1 MTQVLP
7 AALVAPTQVSLS
19 ADAVGYL
26 IRTIAGVEGSFVSNT
41 GTAGAISKV
50 ASTGYFYATTGITA
64 PDDGGVLEWYISN
77 AGVKSTFLSAVA
89 IEPAPNQ
96 ADQAAGIRA
105 ALGLASANVD
115 TQLSAISSK
124 TTNLPAAPAAVGD
137 IPTTTQI
144 WTHATRALTDKD
156 NFNLASSQSFST
168 TGSVGSVTGAVG
180 SVTGSVGSVTGAVTV
195 GTLNSNVIT
204 AGSIASGAITNAKLA
219 VGAIDAAAI
228 ATDAV
233 TEIQA
238 GLATQASVDT
248 KASQASVDALPT
260 APTIADAVW
269 DETLGTR
276 ANGTT
281 GKKLADTSTLTVGDI
296 PAGLTAQQVWEY
308 ATRAL
313 TGTQATNLAA
323 IPNIP
328 TNPLLTNDARLNNLD
343 ATISSRSTLTAAQ
356 IRTELA
362 TELARLDVAVS
373 TRLATA
379 GYTTPPTTSQIA
391 AAVEAA
397 LLNDA
402 DGQALLAAIQTAV
415 QALFDQQAD
424 IPVATLVS
432 LIAAQITAD
441 HGSGSY
447 TTANVSALALEATAQ
462 AIKAKTDNLPSDPA
476 DQSELVTLI
485 NTKASQ
491 ASVNAIP
498 TTPLLAANYTAP
510 DNAGIAAIKAK
521 TDNLPSDPADQ
532 STLADLINTRLAAA
546 DYVAPNNAG
555 ILTAI
560 SALPSAPTIADA
572 VWDEPLS
579 GHLTAGTTGAKLN
592 LASTLTVGDIPA
604 GLTAQQVWEYA
615 SRTLT
620 TASGLTTEQNT
631 RLNELWRKAGLD
643 LATPVVRTLNLAT
656 GNVTETLGATT
667 ITHTETNSGNT
678 VTTARQ
684 P

>member
-1 MTQVLP
+1 
-7 AALVAPTQVSLS
+7 
-19 ADAVGYL
+19 
-26 IRTIAGVEGSFVSNT
+26 
-41 GTAGAISKV
+41 
-50 ASTGYFYATTGITA
+50 
-64 PDDGGVLEWYISN
+64 
-77 AGVKSTFLSAVA
+77 
-89 IEPAPNQ
+89 
-96 ADQAAGIRA
+96 
-105 ALGLASANVD
+105 VD

-124 TTNLPAAPAAVGD
+124 TTNLPATFPVVD
-137 IPTTTQI
+137 
-144 WTHATRALTDKD
+144 
-156 NFNLASSQSFST
+156 
-168 TGSVGSVTGAVG
+168 GSGR
-180 SVTGSVGSVTGAVTV
+180 VTV
-195 GTLNSNVIT
+195 GTLNNDV
-204 AGSIASGAITNAKLA
+204 ITNAALA
-219 VGAIDAAAI
+219 PSAI
-228 ATDAV
+228 

-238 GLATQASVDT
+238 GLATQASLDTKASQASVDT
-248 KASQASVDALPT
+248 KASQASVDALP
-260 APTIADAVW
+260 DAVW
-269 DETLGTR
+269 DEALSGHTIAGS
-276 ANGTT
+276 T

-296 PAGLTAQQVWEY
+296 PAGLSAQQVWEY
-308 ATRAL
+308 TTRAL

-379 GYTTPPTTSQIA
+379 GYTTPPTTAQIA
-391 AAVEAA
+391 TAVEAA

-402 DGQALLAAIQTAV
+402 DGQALLAAIQAAV

-424 IPVATLVS
+424 VPVSTLVG

-521 TDNLPSDPADQ
+521 TDNLPVDPADQ
-532 STLADLINTRLAAA
+532 SELAQLIAA
-546 DYVAPNNAG
+546 
-555 ILTAI
+555 
-560 SALPSAPTIADA
+560 
-572 VWDEPLS
+572 
-579 GHLTAGTTGAKLN
+579 
-592 LASTLTVGDIPA
+592 IP
-604 GLTAQQVWEYA
+604 Q
-615 SRTLT
+615 
-620 TASGLTTEQNT
+620 GLTTQQNT
-631 RLNELWRKAGLD
+631 RLTQLWQQAGFD
-643 LATPVVRTLNLAT
+643 SAVPVVRDKE
-656 GNVTETLGATT
+656 GDVITETIGTT
-667 ITHTETNSGNT
+667 VITHTATNAGDT
-678 VTTARQ
+678 VTTERQ

>member
-7 AALVAPTQVSLS
+7 AALVAPTRASQS
-19 ADAVGYL
+19 VGYL
-26 IRTIAGVEGSFVSNT
+26 IRAVNGTTIATAFTTTGVAEVST
-41 GTAGAISKV
+41 
-50 ASTGYFYATTGITA
+50 TGYYRVNGGISA
-64 PDDGGVLEWYISN
+64 PDDGGTLEWYLNN
-77 AGVKSTFLSAVA
+77 AGSPGTFLSAVA

-124 TTNLPAAPAAVGD
+124 TTNLPATFPVVD
-137 IPTTTQI
+137 
-144 WTHATRALTDKD
+144 
-156 NFNLASSQSFST
+156 
-168 TGSVGSVTGAVG
+168 GSGR
-180 SVTGSVGSVTGAVTV
+180 VTV
-195 GTLNSNVIT
+195 GTLNNDV
-204 AGSIASGAITNAKLA
+204 ITNAALA
-219 VGAIDAAAI
+219 PSAI
-228 ATDAV
+228 

-238 GLATQASVDT
+238 GLATQASLDTKASQASVDT
-248 KASQASVDALPT
+248 KASQASVDALP
-260 APTIADAVW
+260 DAVW
-269 DETLGTR
+269 DEALSGHTIAGS
-276 ANGTT
+276 T

-296 PAGLTAQQVWEY
+296 PAGLSAQQVWEY
-308 ATRAL
+308 TTRAL

-379 GYTTPPTTSQIA
+379 GYTTPPTTAQIA
-391 AAVEAA
+391 TAVEAA

-402 DGQALLAAIQTAV
+402 DGQALLAAIQAAV

-424 IPVATLVS
+424 VPVSTLVG

-498 TTPLLAANYTAP
+498 TTPLLAANYTAPDNAGIAAIKAKTDNLPSDPADQSELAALISAIPTVAP

-631 RLNELWRKAGLD
+631 KLNELWRKAQLD
-643 LATPVVRTLNLAT
+643 NSNPVVRTRNLST
-656 GNVTETLGATT
+656 GAVTETIGQGGPQIVHAV
-667 ITHTETNSGNT
+667 TNDGNT
-678 VTTARQ
+678 VTSTRQ